1 MPSIVAHAVAGAAV
15 ATAVFSPRPV
25 PCRVWITAAVV
36 AAVPDVDAIGRP
48 FGNLAIEALV
58 GGHRG
63 FMHSVLFAVLLSAV
77 VVGGFFR
84 TPQWTGLHRRLW
96 TAFALAIASHGV
108 LDAISAI
115 GNGVT
120 FWAPV
125 SWAHYEFPWQPL
137 GEIGPGPRGR
147 ERALDMVA
155 NEFLWVGLPALIVV
169 AIARFTR
176 RSRAAELSTSL
187 RQN

>member
-1 MPSIVAHAVAGAAV
+1 MPSIVAHAVAGAAL
-15 ATAVFSPRPV
+15 ATAAFSPHPV
-25 PCRVWITAAVV
+25 PRRVWMTAAVL

-63 FMHSVLFAVLLSAV
+63 FTHSVAFAVLLSAIV
-77 VVGGFFR
+77 ARLFFR

-96 TAFALAIASHGV
+96 VAFALAMASHGV
-108 LDAISAI
+108 LDALSTI
-115 GNGVT
+115 GNGVA

-125 SWAHYEFPWQPL
+125 SWSHYEFSWQPL
-137 GEIGPGPRGR
+137 GEIGPGPRGP
-147 ERALDMVA
+147 ERAFDIVA

-169 AIARFTR
+169 AIARVSR
-176 RSRAAELSTSL
+176 RGRGTELSTSL

>member
-1 MPSIVAHAVAGAAV
+1 MPSIVAHAVAGAAL
-15 ATAVFSPRPV
+15 ATAAFSPRPV
-25 PCRVWITAAVV
+25 PPRVWITAAVV
-36 AAVPDVDAIGRP
+36 AAVPDVDPIGRP
-48 FGNLAIEALV
+48 FGNLAIEALF

-63 FMHSVLFAVLLSAV
+63 FTHSVVFAVLLSAIV
-77 VVGGFFR
+77 AWGFFR

-96 TAFALAIASHGV
+96 VAFALAIASHGV
-108 LDAISAI
+108 LDALSTI
-115 GNGVT
+115 GNGVA
-120 FWAPV
+120 FWAPF

-137 GEIGPGPRGR
+137 GEISPGPRGP
-147 ERALDMVA
+147 ERAFDIVA

-176 RSRAAELSTSL
+176 RSRAAGLSTSL